1 MNRLRVLT
9 VDDELLALRRLRL
22 LLQAMPH
29 VELVGEASSCKEAI
43 EAIAKLAP
51 DVVLLDIRLRDGDG
65 FDVLEWIGNRP
76 NPPAVIF
83 VTAFDHYA
91 VRAFERAVI
100 DYLLKPIERDR
111 LAQAISRAH
120 HQMRSLEAEH
130 RMSEM
135 QEVLRNLRAAAAGRS
150 DTPYET
156 EFWLRGASGL
166 VRVPLEAIESASSED
181 DYVALHTQTG
191 SHLMRGSLRKF
202 EARVEPGHFVRVH
215 RRWLVRWYAIAELR
229 TRRTG
234 GGEVNLTSG
243 KKVPVGRA
251 YLKRLRDSLRSTESR
266 PAPLLPAPV
275 LSSTRAA
282 GPMP

>member
-1 MNRLRVLT
+1 MNLLRALT
-9 VDDELLALRRLRL
+9 VDDEMLALRRLRL

-29 VELVGEASSCKEAI
+29 VELVGEASSCKDAI
-43 EAIAKLAP
+43 DKIATLAP
-51 DVVLLDIRLRDGDG
+51 DLVLLDIRMRDGDG
-65 FDVLEWIGNRP
+65 FDVIEWIGERP

-91 VRAFERAVI
+91 VRAFERAVV

-120 HQMRSLEAEH
+120 HQMRAIEAEQ
-130 RMSEM
+130 RISEM
-135 QEVLRNLRAAAAGRS
+135 QELLRNLRSAAAGRG

-166 VRVPLEAIESASSED
+166 VRVPIDAIESASSED
-181 DYVALHTQTG
+181 DYVALHTRNG
-191 SHLMRGSLRKF
+191 SHLMRGSLRQF
-202 EARVEPGHFVRVH
+202 EARVEPGQFVRIH
-215 RRWLVRWYAIAELR
+215 RRWIVRRYAIAELR

-243 KKVPVGRA
+243 KRLPVGRA
-251 YLKRLRDSLRSTESR
+251 YLKKLRDNLRNAEAR
-266 PAPLLPAPV
+266 PAQS
-275 LSSTRAA
+275 LSAA
-282 GPMP
+282 MLH

>member
-9 VDDELLALRRLRL
+9 VDDEMLALRRLRL

-43 EAIAKLAP
+43 EAVVRLAP
-51 DVVLLDIRLRDGDG
+51 DVILLDIRLRDGDG
-65 FDVLEWIGNRP
+65 FEVLEWIGNRP

-120 HQMRSLEAEH
+120 HQMRSLEAEQ

-135 QEVLRNLRAAAAGRS
+135 QEMLRNLRAAAAGRN

-166 VRVPLEAIESASSED
+166 VRVPIEAIESASSED
-181 DYVALHTQTG
+181 DYVALHTQNG
-191 SHLMRGSLRKF
+191 SHLMRGSLRQF

-215 RRWLVRWYAIAELR
+215 RRWLVRRYAIAELR

-243 KKVPVGRA
+243 KKVPVGRS
-251 YLKRLRDSLRSTESR
+251 YLKRLRDNLRNPESR
-266 PAPLLPAPV
+266 PASLSPAPIMF
-275 LSSTRAA
+275 SKRAA
-282 GPMP
+282 EPRP

>member
-1 MNRLRVLT
+1 MNRLRILT
-9 VDDELLALRRLRL
+9 VDDEILALRRLRL

-29 VELVGEASSCKEAI
+29 VELVGEAGSCKEAI
-43 EAIAKLAP
+43 EAIARLAP

-65 FDVLEWIGNRP
+65 FDVLEWMGNRP
-76 NPPAVIF
+76 SSPAVIF

-135 QEVLRNLRAAAAGRS
+135 HEVLRNLRAAAAGRN
-150 DTPYET
+150 DMPYET

-166 VRVPLEAIESASSED
+166 VRVPIEAIESASSED
-181 DYVALHTQTG
+181 DYVALHTQNG
-191 SHLMRGSLRKF
+191 SHLMRGSLRQF

-215 RRWLVRWYAIAELR
+215 RRWLVRRYAIAELR

-243 KKVPVGRA
+243 KKVPVGRS
-251 YLKRLRDSLRSTESR
+251 YLKRLRDNLRNPESR
-266 PAPLLPAPV
+266 PAPLSPGTNHAFDACR
-275 LSSTRAA
+275 RA
-282 GPMP
+282 